1 MGEGMPKYHAPI
13 PLYHH
18 QVAAARQ
25 MIKQGGSGLLHM
37 EMGTGKT
44 LAALSVAGALAVR
57 EKIDNVWIFC
67 TKSAVPVWERELEN
81 FGVDY
86 TLTVQTDFIGCYQAP
101 FYQKLVPTKTPLSI
115 NIMTYDMGWRRP
127 AILELLTP
135 RTLAICDE
143 IQKIKSPSSKRSRFM
158 FKVGQLVDYKL
169 GLSGTPAPKGP
180 FDYYAIFRFLDP
192 KVFGTNYGVFKS
204 TYGVWAPYPRHWL
217 MYHHQNLERL
227 KAKVQEKTYS
237 IQKVECLDLPK
248 KTRQIIDVPLA
259 KTEKEVY
266 DELEEDFIS
275 FVEGESDRTGQPV
288 ERVVK
293 ADHVLPR
300 LLRLAEVTAGFT
312 RTPAGETIWVGE
324 SKLNALAD
332 HIEPLLEAGERV
344 VIFAR
349 FRPEIEAIRET
360 LQHSP
365 LSNGEQVG
373 LESITGDDSTEDRKR
388 KVDEF
393 SKGRSVVLVC
403 SLAAASEAIDLSS
416 SAYTFFFSVD
426 YDLSHVEQADARN
439 DRIGQTRPMTTYF
452 LQAKGT
458 VDEYMY
464 QAVVEKRTMQDWIGG
479 FIKSRHAK

>member
-1 MGEGMPKYHAPI
+1 MPKYYAPI
-13 PLYHH
+13 KLYIH
-18 QVAAARQ
+18 QVEAARQ
-25 MIKQGGSGLLHM
+25 MMEQGGSGLLHM

-57 EKIDNVWIFC
+57 EEIDNLWIFC
-67 TKSAVPVWERELEN
+67 TKSAIPVWEKELQN
-81 FGVDY
+81 FGVDHS
-86 TLTVQTDFIGCYQAP
+86 LSVQLGPETHYETP
-101 FYQKLVPTKTPLSI
+101 FYPEIVPLDYPLLVNLI
-115 NIMTYDMGWRRP
+115 TYDTGWRRQ
-127 AILELLTP
+127 AILDDLSP
-135 RTLAICDE
+135 RTLVICDE
-143 IQKIKSPSSKRSRFM
+143 VQKIKSPSSKRSKFLHQ
-158 FKVGQLVDYKL
+158 VGKRVDYKL

-180 FDYYAIFRFLDP
+180 FDYYGIFRFIDSS
-192 KVFGTNYGVFKS
+192 VFGTNYGRFKT

-217 MYHHQNLERL
+217 MYNFQNLDEL
-227 KAKVQEKTYS
+227 KGKVQDYTYS
-237 IQKVECLDLPK
+237 IQKAECLDLPK
-248 KTRQIIDVPLA
+248 KTRQIIDVPLS
-259 KTEKEVY
+259 KDEKEVY

-312 RTPAGETIWVGE
+312 RTPTGETLWVGE
-324 SKLNALAD
+324 SKLNALAE

-349 FRPEIEAIRET
+349 FRPEIEAISEA
-360 LQHSP
+360 LKNSP
-365 LSNGEQVG
+365 LSNGQQVG
-373 LESITGDDSTEDRKR
+373 LESITGDDSTENRKR
-388 KVDEF
+388 KVDGF
-393 SKGRSVVLVC
+393 SSGKSVVLVC

-464 QAVVEKRTMQDWIGG
+464 QAVVDKRNMQDWIGG
-479 FIKSRHAK
+479 FIKSRHET

>member
-1 MGEGMPKYHAPI
+1 MRKYYAPLT
-13 PLYHH
+13 LYHH
-18 QVAAARQ
+18 QAAAARQ
-25 MIKQGGSGLLHM
+25 MIDQGGVGLLHM

-44 LAALSVAGALAVR
+44 LAALSVAGALTVR
-57 EKIDNVWIFC
+57 GKIDNLWIFC

-81 FGVDY
+81 FGIDY
-86 TLTVQTDFIGCYQAP
+86 TLTVQTDFVGCYEAP
-101 FYQKLVPTKTPLSI
+101 FYQKMVPTETPLNI
-115 NIMTYDMGWRRP
+115 NIITYDMGWRRVK
-127 AILELLTP
+127 ILDELTP
-135 RTLAICDE
+135 RSLVVCDE
-143 IQKIKSPSSKRSRFM
+143 IQKIKSPSSKRSRFL
-158 FKVGQLVDYKL
+158 FRVGQRVNYRI

-180 FDYYAIFRFLDP
+180 FDYYGIFRFIAP
-192 KVFGTNYGVFKS
+192 KVFGTNYDKFKH

-217 MYHHQNLERL
+217 MYHYQSLDEL
-227 KAKVQEKTYS
+227 KGKVQAKTYS
-237 IQKVECLDLPK
+237 IQKAQCLDLPK
-248 KTRQIIDVPLA
+248 KTRQIIDVPLS
-259 KTEKEVY
+259 KIEKEIY

-312 RTPAGETIWVGE
+312 RTPSGETLWVGE
-324 SKLNALAD
+324 SKLNALAE

-349 FRPEIEAIRET
+349 FRPEIEAISEA
-360 LQHSP
+360 LKDSP
-365 LSNGEQVG
+365 LSNGKQVG
-373 LESITGDDSTEDRKR
+373 LETITGDDATHARRR
-388 KVDEF
+388 KVEEF
-393 SKGRSVVLVC
+393 TQSESSILVC
-403 SLAAASEAIDLSS
+403 SLAAASEAIDLSA

-464 QAVVEKRTMQDWIGG
+464 KAVVDKRTMQDWIGG
-479 FIKSRHAK
+479 FIKSRHEN